1 MLDLASKKIKQILS
15 SLIYFFRA
23 YLPHIVFLVFV
34 FQLLSALN
42 ALPYFNIINKYY
54 YYVFSLLWIL
64 ANFLFSKYITNRRIL
79 IAGFIIFVITI
90 IPVILEQEYASDIL
104 GFGSFVFISTYVI
117 RQVVTER
124 TSLKREI
131 EWIAPAENEKEL
143 SGKKIR

>member
-1 MLDLASKKIKQILS
+1 MLDLASKKIKQILF

-64 ANFLFSKYITNRRIL
+64 ANFLFSKHITNRRIL
-79 IAGFIIFVITI
+79 IAGLIVFVIAI
-90 IPVILEQEYASDIL
+90 IPVILEQDYASDIL
-104 GFGSFVFISTYVI
+104 GFGSFIFISTYAI

-131 EWIAPAENEKEL
+131 GADNP
-143 SGKKIR
+143 S